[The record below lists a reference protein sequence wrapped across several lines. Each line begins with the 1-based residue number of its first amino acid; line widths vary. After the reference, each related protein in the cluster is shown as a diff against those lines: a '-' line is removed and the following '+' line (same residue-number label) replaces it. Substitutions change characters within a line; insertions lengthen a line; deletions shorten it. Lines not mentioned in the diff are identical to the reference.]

1 MVWGGVLV
9 SMIAAG
15 MGAWDEDYTG
25 GPPASSGS
33 GTYIDEL
40 VVGECFDEG
49 GSDDEVVRLPCNSPH
64 QGELYAV
71 VTLPPQT
78 WPGEKEIG
86 DQSEAAC
93 DKAFEPYVGISVD
106 KSELEPV
113 TWYPEL
119 STWSSGDRNVYCGVY
134 GPDGDNLD
142 KTVKNSRR

>member
-1 MVWGGVLV
+1 VVL
-9 SMIAAG
+9 MIAVGSDAS
-15 MGAWDEDYTG
+15 DEDYSG
-25 GPPASSGS
+25 GPPPFSGS

-40 VVGECFDEG
+40 VVGECFDEA
-49 GSDDEVVRLPCNSPH
+49 GSDDEVERQPCDEPH

-78 WPGEKEIG
+78 WPGDKEIG

-106 KSELEPV
+106 DSELEPV
-113 TWYPEL
+113 IWYPEL
-119 STWSSGDRNVYCGVY
+119 STWSSGDRNVYCGAY
-134 GPDGDNLD
+134 GPDGDDLD